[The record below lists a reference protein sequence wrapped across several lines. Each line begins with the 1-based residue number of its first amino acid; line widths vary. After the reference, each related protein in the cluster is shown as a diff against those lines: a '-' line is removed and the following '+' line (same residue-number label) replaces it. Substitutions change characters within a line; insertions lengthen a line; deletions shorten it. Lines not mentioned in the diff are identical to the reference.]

1 MASTTKQ
8 VTGGSQTLARGLH
21 ALALIGE
28 SNSPLTVPELAAQL
42 GIHRSM
48 AYRLV
53 RTLEDFGFV
62 ERDPA
67 GRLEI
72 GVRMATLTRS
82 VARDLQAAASPELIS
97 LSNTL
102 AMTAFVVAYDGEQA
116 VTLLAV
122 EPQHAVTTV
131 AQRPGSRHPIDHGAP
146 GRVIRSQLQ
155 PQQFPPQRYEV
166 SQNEVFTGLSSVAV
180 PLRTADGRP
189 ASLAILY
196 VMSDFEVEDVAD
208 QLLEATRR
216 IESLL
221 TTHSS

>member
-1 MASTTKQ
+1 MTSTTKQ
-8 VTGGSQTLARGLH
+8 TTGGSQTLARGLH

-28 SNSPLTVPELAAQL
+28 SNTPLTVPEVAEQL

-53 RTLEDFGFV
+53 RTLQDFGFV
-62 ERDPA
+62 ERDPT

-82 VARDLQAAASPELIS
+82 IARDLQAAASPELVALANS
-97 LSNTL
+97 LG
-102 AMTAFVVAYDGEQA
+102 MTAFIVAYDGEQA

-122 EPQHAVTTV
+122 EPQNAVTTV

-146 GRVIRSQLQ
+146 GRVIRSQLK
-155 PQQFPPQRYEV
+155 PDAFPAKRYEF
-166 SQNEVFTGLSSVAV
+166 SQDEVFSGLSSIAV
-180 PLRTADGRP
+180 PLRTADERP

-196 VMSDFEVEDVAD
+196 VMSDLDVEEVANK
-208 QLLEATRR
+208 LEESAGR

-221 TTHSS
+221 TTH

>member
-1 MASTTKQ
+1 MTSTPKQ
-8 VTGGSQTLARGLH
+8 ATGGSQTLARGLK

-28 SNSPLTVPELAAQL
+28 SNTPLTVPEVAERL

-62 ERDPA
+62 ERDQT

-82 VARDLQAAASPELIS
+82 IARDLQAAANPELVA
-97 LSNTL
+97 L
-102 AMTAFVVAYDGEQA
+102 ANALGMTAFIVAYDGEQA

-146 GRVIRSQLQ
+146 GRIIRSQLK
-155 PQQFPPQRYEV
+155 PEQFPPQRYEV
-166 SQNEVFTGLSSVAV
+166 SQDEVFTGLSSVAV
-180 PLRTADGRP
+180 PLRTADERP

-196 VMSDFEVEDVAD
+196 VMSDLDVDDVAD
-208 QLLEATRR
+208 KLLESARR

-221 TTHSS
+221 TTH

>member
-1 MASTTKQ
+1 MTSTPKQ
-8 VTGGSQTLARGLH
+8 ATGGSQTLARGLK

-28 SNSPLTVPELAAQL
+28 SNTPLTVPEVAERL

-62 ERDPA
+62 ERDQT

-82 VARDLQAAASPELIS
+82 IARDLQAAANPELVA
-97 LSNTL
+97 L
-102 AMTAFVVAYDGEQA
+102 ANALGMTAFIVAYDGEQA

-146 GRVIRSQLQ
+146 GRVIRSQLK
-155 PQQFPPQRYEV
+155 PEQFPPQRYEV
-166 SQNEVFTGLSSVAV
+166 SQDEVFTGLSSVAV
-180 PLRTADGRP
+180 PLRTADERS

-196 VMSDFEVEDVAD
+196 VMSDLDVDDVAD
-208 QLLEATRR
+208 KLLESARR

-221 TTHSS
+221 TTH

>member
-1 MASTTKQ
+1 MTSTPKQ
-8 VTGGSQTLARGLH
+8 ATGGSQTLARGLK

-28 SNSPLTVPELAAQL
+28 SNTPLTVPEVAERL

-62 ERDPA
+62 ERDQT

-82 VARDLQAAASPELIS
+82 IARDLQAAANPEL
-97 LSNTL
+97 L
-102 AMTAFVVAYDGEQA
+102 ALANALGMTAFIVAYDGEQA

-146 GRVIRSQLQ
+146 GRVIRSQLK
-155 PQQFPPQRYEV
+155 PEQFPPQRYEV
-166 SQNEVFTGLSSVAV
+166 SQDEVFTGLSSVAV
-180 PLRTADGRP
+180 PLRTADERP

-196 VMSDFEVEDVAD
+196 VMSDLDVDDVAD
-208 QLLEATRR
+208 KLLESARR

-221 TTHSS
+221 TTH

>member
-1 MASTTKQ
+1 MTSTTKQ
-8 VTGGSQTLARGLH
+8 ATGGSQTLARGLH

-28 SNSPLTVPELAAQL
+28 SNTPLTVPEIAEQL
-42 GIHRSM
+42 GVHRSM

-62 ERDPA
+62 ERNRA

-82 VARDLQAAASPELIS
+82 IARDLQTAASPELV
-97 LSNTL
+97 TL
-102 AMTAFVVAYDGEQA
+102 ANSLGMTAFIVAYDGEQA
-116 VTLLAV
+116 VTLQTV
-122 EPQHAVTTV
+122 EPQNAVTTV

-146 GRVIRSQLQ
+146 GRVIRSLLN
-155 PQQFPPQRYEV
+155 PDEYPPQRYEF
-166 SQNEVFTGLSSVAV
+166 SQDEVFTGLSSVAV
-180 PLRTADGRP
+180 PLRTADDRP

-196 VMSDFEVEDVAD
+196 VLSDLDIEDVANR
-208 QLLEATRR
+208 LLESARR

-221 TTHSS
+221 TTH

>member
-1 MASTTKQ
+1 MTSTPKQ
-8 VTGGSQTLARGLH
+8 ATGGSQTLARGLK

-28 SNSPLTVPELAAQL
+28 SNTPLTVPEVAERL

-62 ERDPA
+62 ERDQT

-82 VARDLQAAASPELIS
+82 IARDLQAAANPELVA
-97 LSNTL
+97 L
-102 AMTAFVVAYDGEQA
+102 ANALGMTAFIVAYDGEQA

-146 GRVIRSQLQ
+146 GRIIRSQLK
-155 PQQFPPQRYEV
+155 PEQFPPQRYEV
-166 SQNEVFTGLSSVAV
+166 SHDEVFTGLSSVAV
-180 PLRTADGRP
+180 PLRTADERP

-196 VMSDFEVEDVAD
+196 VMSDLDVDDVAD
-208 QLLEATRR
+208 KLLESARR

-221 TTHSS
+221 TTH

>member
-1 MASTTKQ
+1 MTSTPKQ
-8 VTGGSQTLARGLH
+8 ATGGSQTLARGLK

-28 SNSPLTVPELAAQL
+28 SNTPLTVPEVAERL

-62 ERDPA
+62 ERDQT

-82 VARDLQAAASPELIS
+82 IARDLQAAANPELVA
-97 LSNTL
+97 L
-102 AMTAFVVAYDGEQA
+102 ANALGMTAFIVAYDGEQA

-146 GRVIRSQLQ
+146 GRVIRSQLK
-155 PQQFPPQRYEV
+155 PEQFPPQRYEV
-166 SQNEVFTGLSSVAV
+166 SQDEVFTGLSSVAV
-180 PLRTADGRP
+180 PLRTADERP

-196 VMSDFEVEDVAD
+196 VMSDLDVDDVAD
-208 QLLEATRR
+208 KLLESARR

-221 TTHSS
+221 TTH

>member
-1 MASTTKQ
+1 MTSTPKQ
-8 VTGGSQTLARGLH
+8 TTGGSQTLARGLH

-28 SNSPLTVPELAAQL
+28 SNTPPTVPEVAEKL

-82 VARDLQAAASPELIS
+82 IARDLQAAASPELVA
-97 LSNTL
+97 LSNAL
-102 AMTAFVVAYDGEQA
+102 GMTAFIVAYDGEQA

-122 EPQHAVTTV
+122 EPQNAVTTV

-146 GRVIRSQLQ
+146 GRVIRSQLK
-155 PQQFPPQRYEV
+155 PAEFPPNRYEY
-166 SQNEVFTGLSSVAV
+166 SQDEVFTGLSSVAV
-180 PLRTADGRP
+180 PLRTADERP

-196 VMSDFEVEDVAD
+196 VMSEFAVEDVAEK
-208 QLLEATRR
+208 LLESAGR
-216 IESLL
+216 IEGLL
-221 TTHSS
+221 ATH

>member
-1 MASTTKQ
+1 MTSTPKQ
-8 VTGGSQTLARGLH
+8 ATGGSQTLARGLK

-28 SNSPLTVPELAAQL
+28 SNTPLTVPEVAERL

-62 ERDPA
+62 ERDQT

-82 VARDLQAAASPELIS
+82 IARDLQAAANPELMA
-97 LSNTL
+97 L
-102 AMTAFVVAYDGEQA
+102 ANALGMTAFIVAYDGEQA

-146 GRVIRSQLQ
+146 GRVIRSQLK
-155 PQQFPPQRYEV
+155 PDEFPPQRYEV
-166 SQNEVFTGLSSVAV
+166 SQDEVFTGLSSVAV
-180 PLRTADGRP
+180 PLRTADERP

-196 VMSDFEVEDVAD
+196 VMSDLDVDDVAD
-208 QLLEATRR
+208 KLLESARR

-221 TTHSS
+221 TTH